1 MSTIKTNPAIAGN
14 VATAASVNATYTAIQ
29 TGTAILTDINEQTE
43 WATFSHMNGTIN
55 ESLFSTDMQ
64 TFCNSADTYTL
75 TSESFIAKIQTLLT
89 AVALNWTP
97 TLAYTSGN
105 ELLRVH
111 ADINLDAVS
120 SQFAL
125 PLKLMNDQDCFF
137 LQLWYK
143 DDANVYHALDCEWA
157 YSVTNYT
164 NFDATVITFDTQ
176 PDFDASGLLQTYAES
191 HPRHR
196 LRCSITGFI
205 PLVGPGIK
213 TVELRARLQD
223 NAVLPSVRFK
233 EATMVATMIRH

>member
-14 VATAASVNATYTAIQ
+14 VATAANVNATYAAIQ
-29 TGTAILTDINEQTE
+29 TGTAALTDINEQTE
-43 WATFSHMNGTIN
+43 WATFSHMNGTTN

-75 TSESFIAKIQTLLT
+75 TSESYVVINLAGTT
-89 AVALNWTP
+89 PVALNWTP

-120 SQFAL
+120 GSFSL
-125 PLKLMNDQDCFF
+125 PSVMMADQDCFF

-143 DDANVYHALDCEWA
+143 DGANVYHALDCEWS

-164 NFDATVITFDTQ
+164 NFDSTAITFATQ
-176 PDFDASGLLQTYAES
+176 PNFNASTILKAYANS

-213 TVELRARLQD
+213 TVELRARLKN